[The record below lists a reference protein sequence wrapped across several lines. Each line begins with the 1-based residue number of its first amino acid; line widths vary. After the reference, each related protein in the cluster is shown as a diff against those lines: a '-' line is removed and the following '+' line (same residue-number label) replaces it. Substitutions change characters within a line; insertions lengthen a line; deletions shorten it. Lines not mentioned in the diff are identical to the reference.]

1 VALEHGTPAAIALD
15 GESHEVTREEVE
27 LLRRATGAL
36 VVKEEGGFFAAIDPE
51 ITPELRREGLARE
64 LVSRVQQMRKAA
76 RFAVSD
82 RIRLRVSG
90 DAEIE
95 TVVRGYQEY
104 IAADVLATDVAIG
117 GGAGDTPD
125 AVQDVEL
132 EGSHVRIALTRVH

>member
-1 VALEHGTPAAIALD
+1 
-15 GESHEVTREEVE
+15 VTREEVE